1 MEPLTIA
8 GALIGVFLNKLL
20 PEQLL
25 VLLLVALLSFT
36 AYTTLSK
43 AIKMYKRETIN
54 FQRERES
61 KSLKQ
66 SELTEISHTE
76 ERTEAQHLTEALME
90 NQEQPEAEDG
100 ISPEPIQNE
109 ELKQILDEE
118 KETPMANI
126 MVLLTMFVV
135 ILFINLIKG
144 GGAFPSPLGIK
155 CGSASFWIANLIMLV
170 WIVVISCLARAYLV
184 RRYEIKERV
193 GYKYVDGDI
202 QWNARAT
209 VVYPVICCLAGFFA
223 GMFGIG
229 GGKFINVLGFAVFS

>member
-1 MEPLTIA
+1 MKNYKWLVPWMLR
-8 GALIGVFLNKLL
+8 LL
-20 PEQLL
+20 
-25 VLLLVALLSFT
+25 AT
-36 AYTTLSK
+36 
-43 AIKMYKRETIN
+43 
-54 FQRERES
+54 
-61 KSLKQ
+61 
-66 SELTEISHTE
+66 
-76 ERTEAQHLTEALME
+76 
-90 NQEQPEAEDG
+90 G
-100 ISPEPIQNE
+100 G
-109 ELKQILDEE
+109 
-118 KETPMANI
+118 
-126 MVLLTMFVV
+126 LLTMFVV